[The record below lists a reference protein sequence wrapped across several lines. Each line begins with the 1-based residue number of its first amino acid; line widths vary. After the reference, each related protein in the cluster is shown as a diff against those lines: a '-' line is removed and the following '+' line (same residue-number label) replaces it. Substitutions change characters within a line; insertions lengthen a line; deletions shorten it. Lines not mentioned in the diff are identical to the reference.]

1 MKKENEMPIYEY
13 ECVKC
18 GHVFERL
25 QKVDEGSEGLSCP
38 ECMTGNPKK
47 LVTRFRTNF
56 WSSFLDNMERRTNP
70 QKFK

>member
-1 MKKENEMPIYEY
+1 MA
-13 ECVKC
+13 
-18 GHVFERL
+18 
-25 QKVDEGSEGLSCP
+25 
-38 ECMTGNPKK
+38 GNPRK